1 MSGKAPIPTPRTLP
15 REKGNKQTHP
25 GTGKLERRDV
35 NSRTLSRTGEVKGCK
50 LDSTGEEHRLCCN
63 PAWAS
68 QEQRSTCPNRSERP
82 EMSGYGSGD
91 GLQDYS
97 RSGSAQ
103 TQTFSDYLNE
113 HNEEKTSDYFEDLE
127 GPDLSALI
135 CSVEQDIMLLEQL
148 EVRSCDRRGSLPLPL
163 SFMSADL
170 LSLPGYR
177 PGKGNIYQK
186 QIICYQVKWFLMN
199 WNIKLC

>member
-15 REKGNKQTHP
+15 REGGNKHP
-25 GTGKLERRDV
+25 LPPATGRLQRRDQ
-35 NSRTLSRTGEVKGCK
+35 NSRTRSRTGEVKASK
-50 LDSTGEEHRLCCN
+50 IEKEEEEEEQRLLGF
-63 PAWAS
+63 PAWTS
-68 QEQRSTCPNRSERP
+68 QRSTCPNRPDRP

-103 TQTFSDYLNE
+103 TQTFSEYLNE
-113 HNEEKTSDYFEDLE
+113 HRGEEKTSDYFEEME

-148 EVRSCDRRGSLPLPL
+148 EVRSCDRRGSLSLPL

-177 PGKGNIYQK
+177 PGKGKIIFLIILKKLEIY
-186 QIICYQVKWFLMN
+186 I
-199 WNIKLC
+199 